1 MKVLLRVPWYGMK
14 LKGLWLLLQ
23 SGLLPLE
30 CKLNEI
36 IEGNKKIMSAISD
49 FAKIVEA
56 NFAQIKAGIQSLD
69 DKIQA
74 LQNSQGTLSATDQAA
89 LDQISSE
96 SAQLAAAAEAGVT
109 PPAPSV

>member
-14 LKGLWLLLQ
+14 FKAIQWVLNMGMQLDF
-23 SGLLPLE
+23 
-30 CKLNEI
+30 KLNEV
-36 IEGNKKIMSAISD
+36 IEGNKKIMSAIAD
-49 FAKIVEA
+49 FAAKVEA

-109 PPAPSV
+109 PPAPPA